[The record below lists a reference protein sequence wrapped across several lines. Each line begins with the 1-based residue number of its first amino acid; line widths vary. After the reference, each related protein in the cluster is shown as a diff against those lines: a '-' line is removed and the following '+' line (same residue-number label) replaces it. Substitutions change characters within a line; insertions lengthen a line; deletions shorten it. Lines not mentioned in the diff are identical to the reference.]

1 MLAEKVKRLHESGMS
16 YRKIAKE
23 LGETPGIVY
32 GFIKRGYKPRR
43 TALRVD
49 VDAIV
54 NMRKKG
60 FNMQDIADEL
70 GVSTN
75 CVHYHSK
82 HVKVYKETS
91 KDKAMKMFVEG
102 YSVED
107 IAMIMGVKPKS
118 VTAMLKNTGFLGK
131 EHDKQLAICL
141 RMDGYYI
148 DEVADIVGINRRS
161 VWDYTTGIEGL
172 CKRPDSRV
180 LAINMYKEGFSIE
193 EISKKVN
200 RKPCTVR
207 GYVKHLL
214 PAKEIKP
221 KEKPKVKLKKIK
233 MKKEVKQTVSA
244 IEQRSVLGQGVEA
257 GVYSMEV
264 KLNPNRDDGRMVSV
278 FYKEYGGTV
287 NRVDIRVRDGVS
299 DTEAGE
305 RWCKKFNREFLYT
318 KS

>member
-43 TALRVD
+43 TALRAD

-54 NMRKKG
+54 SMRKKG
-60 FNMQDIADEL
+60 VNMQDIADEL
-70 GVSTN
+70 GVSIN

-82 HVKVYKETS
+82 DVKVYKETS

-107 IAMIMGVKPKS
+107 ISMIMGVKPKS

-131 EHDKQLAICL
+131 EHDKQLTICL

-193 EISKKVN
+193 EISKKVK
-200 RKPCTVR
+200 RKPYTVR
-207 GYVKHLL
+207 CYVNHLL
-214 PAKEIKP
+214 PAKEKKP
-221 KEKPKVKLKKIK
+221 KIVKMKKPKKKPKV
-233 MKKEVKQTVSA
+233 SA
-244 IEQRSVLGQGVEA
+244 VEQRAVLGQGVEA
-257 GVYSMEV
+257 GVYSLEV
-264 KLNPNRDDGRMVSV
+264 KLNPKRDEGRMVSV

-287 NRVDIRVRDGVS
+287 NRVDIRVRDGVR

>member
-43 TALRVD
+43 TALRAD

-54 NMRKKG
+54 SMRKKG
-60 FNMQDIADEL
+60 VNMQDIADEL
-70 GVSTN
+70 GVSIN

-82 HVKVYKETS
+82 DVKVYKETS

-131 EHDKQLAICL
+131 EHDKQLTICL

-200 RKPCTVR
+200 RKPYTVS

-214 PAKEIKP
+214 PAKE
-221 KEKPKVKLKKIK
+221 EKPKIVK
-233 MKKEVKQTVSA
+233 MKKPKKKPKVSA
-244 IEQRSVLGQGVEA
+244 LDQRAVLGQGVES
-257 GVYSMEV
+257 GIYSLEV
-264 KLNPNRDDGRMVSV
+264 KLNPKRDEGRMVSV

-287 NRVDIRVRDGVS
+287 NSVYIMVRDGVS

-318 KS
+318 K

>member
-32 GFIKRGYKPRR
+32 GFIRRGYKPRR

-54 NMRKKG
+54 SMRKKG

-131 EHDKQLAICL
+131 EHDKQLTICL

-180 LAINMYKEGFSIE
+180 LSINMYKEGFSIE

-200 RKPCTVR
+200 RKPHTVK

-214 PAKEIKP
+214 PSKEKKP
-221 KEKPKVKLKKIK
+221 KIVKMKKPKKKPKV
-233 MKKEVKQTVSA
+233 SA
-244 IEQRSVLGQGVEA
+244 VDQRAVLGQGVEA
-257 GVYSMEV
+257 GVYSLEV

>member
-32 GFIKRGYKPRR
+32 GFIRRGYKPRR

-54 NMRKKG
+54 SMRKKG

-131 EHDKQLAICL
+131 EHDKQLTICL

-200 RKPCTVR
+200 RKPYTVR

-214 PAKEIKP
+214 PVKEKKP
-221 KEKPKVKLKKIK
+221 KIVKMKKPKKKPKV
-233 MKKEVKQTVSA
+233 SA
-244 IEQRSVLGQGVEA
+244 VDQRAVIGKGVEA
-257 GVYSMEV
+257 GVYTTEV
-264 KLNPNRDDGRMVSV
+264 KLRDDRDSGRLVS
-278 FYKEYGGTV
+278 FLYSDLLPNPTTPIS
-287 NRVDIRVRDGVS
+287 IRVKDGVS
-299 DTEAGE
+299 DEEAMD
-305 RWCKKFNREFLYT
+305 RWCKKFNK
-318 KS
+318 KSWRLI

>member
-16 YRKIAKE
+16 YRNIAKE

-43 TALRVD
+43 TALRAD
-49 VDAIV
+49 VDAILS
-54 NMRKKG
+54 MRKKG
-60 FNMQDIADEL
+60 VNMQDIADEL
-70 GVSTN
+70 GVSIN

-82 HVKVYKETS
+82 DVKVYKETS

-131 EHDKQLAICL
+131 EHDKQLTICL

-200 RKPCTVR
+200 RKPYTVS

-214 PAKEIKP
+214 TAKEIKP
-221 KEKPKVKLKKIK
+221 KEKPKVKPKKIK

-244 IEQRSVLGQGVEA
+244 IEQREMLGKGIES
-257 GVYSMEV
+257 GTYSLEIR
-264 KLNPNRDDGRMVSV
+264 LRSDRDDGILLGIVYRD
-278 FYKEYGGTV
+278 FGGSIKKV
-287 NRVDIRVRDGVS
+287 QIRVNDIEDKESRAKKWCDKHKKKYVS
-299 DTEAGE
+299 Y
-305 RWCKKFNREFLYT
+305 F
-318 KS
+318 